1 MHHKALTRRELLL
14 FMGEE
19 GNERYLRLV
28 LKKQFELK
36 IRNKKGSC
44 YYNKALP
51 FEAWFIDKK
60 QYFEQIDKRNG

>member
-1 MHHKALTRRELLL
+1 MLPQT
-14 FMGEE
+14 
-19 GNERYLRLV
+19 NI
-28 LKKQFELK
+28 KKHFELK

-44 YYNKALP
+44 YYNKVLP